1 MSRHLITALV
11 LLAALA
17 LYGLGFAGLGLAAIV
32 AGAGFELWF
41 WVRLLSR
48 RGGMAGKPADAG
60 TRAPTPP
67 PAP

>member
-1 MSRHLITALV
+1 MNRHVITACV

-17 LYGLGFAGLGLAAIV
+17 LYGLGFAGLGLAAII

-48 RGGMAGKPADAG
+48 RGGVAGKPADSGA
-60 TRAPTPP
+60 RAPTPP